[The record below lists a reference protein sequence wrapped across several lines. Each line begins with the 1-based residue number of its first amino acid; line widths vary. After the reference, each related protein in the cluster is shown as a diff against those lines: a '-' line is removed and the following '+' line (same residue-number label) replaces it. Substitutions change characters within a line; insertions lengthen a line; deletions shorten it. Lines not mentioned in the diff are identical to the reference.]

1 MNKVDN
7 MKSNQC
13 EQLGFAV
20 TSNNFTMAQIVNRT
34 ISALNFKLLVNDL
47 VLNSNCLLPEV
58 SAGKHTE
65 LFEHCARYVNSVG
78 NIKES
83 RLDDIVELVEDIETI
98 EGVRVDIELVDN
110 EGVSLLYDLGYL
122 IARYFRVNW

>member
-1 MNKVDN
+1 M
-7 MKSNQC
+7 
-13 EQLGFAV
+13 
-20 TSNNFTMAQIVNRT
+20 
-34 ISALNFKLLVNDL
+34 
-47 VLNSNCLLPEV
+47 
-58 SAGKHTE
+58 
-65 LFEHCARYVNSVG
+65 ARYVNSVG

-110 EGVSLLYDLGYL
+110 EGVSLLYDLAFI